1 MYEMMV
7 NIYVFRTCMQ
17 SLRIR
22 GHNHALVVDEEAPCQ
37 ASFKSMRSHAI
48 SEAAALAAMYSAS
61 ILDFV
66 MVRCLREAQVI
77 GVPARWKTWPK
88 INLQSLRSLA
98 WSVLE

>member
-7 NIYVFRTCMQ
+7 NIYVFCTCMQ

-22 GHNHALVVDEEAPCQ
+22 EHNHALVVNEEAPCQ
-37 ASFKSMRSHAI
+37 AWFKSVRSHTI
-48 SEAAALAAMYSAS
+48 LEAVALAAMYSAS
-61 ILDFV
+61 MLDFV
-66 MVRCLREAQVI
+66 TVRCLREAQVI

-88 INLQSLRSLA
+88 INLRSLRSLA